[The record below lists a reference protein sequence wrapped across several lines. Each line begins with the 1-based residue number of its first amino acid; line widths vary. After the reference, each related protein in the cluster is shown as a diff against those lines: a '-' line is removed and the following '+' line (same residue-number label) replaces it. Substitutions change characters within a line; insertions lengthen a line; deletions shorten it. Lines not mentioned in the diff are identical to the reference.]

1 MDTFIYVDGFN
12 LYYGAVKDT
21 PYKWLDISKLCNLL
35 LPKSNIVKI
44 KYFTA
49 RISSRP
55 DDPSKPTRQ
64 QIYLRALETIPNL
77 EIIFGSFLTKNVSLP
92 LATSTPQKMRF
103 ATVIRTE
110 EKGSDV
116 NLAVHMVDDG
126 YKGLYD
132 SAVMIT
138 NDSDLVETIR
148 IVRNEL
154 GKSVGILNPQKYPS
168 KILIRHASFIKQI
181 RSGVLQASQFPLTIS
196 DKKGTFNKPKSW

>member
-138 NDSDLVETIR
+138 NDSDLVEAIR

-196 DKKGTFNKPKSW
+196 DKKGTFIKPKSW

>member
-1 MDTFIYVDGFN
+1 MNTFVYIDGFN

-21 PYKWLDISKLCNLL
+21 AYKWLDVSKLCQYL
-35 LPKSNIVKI
+35 LPKSNIIKI

-55 DDPSKPTRQ
+55 DDPGKPTRQ
-64 QIYLRALETIPNL
+64 QIYLRALRTIPIV

-92 LATSTPQKMRF
+92 LASSKPGKMKF

-116 NLAVHMVDDG
+116 NIAAHMINDG
-126 YKGLYD
+126 YKRLYD
-132 SAVMIT
+132 LAVMIT
-138 NDSDLVETIR
+138 NDSDLVEAIK

-154 GKSVGILNPQKYPS
+154 GKPVGILNPQKHPS
-168 KILIRHASFIKQI
+168 SRLLKHATFLKQLRI
-181 RSGVLQASQFPLTIS
+181 GTLKASQFPTVLTDS
-196 DKKGTFNKPKSW
+196 KGTFHKPRDW

>member
-1 MDTFIYVDGFN
+1 MDTYVYVDGFN

-21 PYKWLDISKLCNLL
+21 PYKWLDISKLCNFL
-35 LPKSNIVKI
+35 LPKSNILKI

-55 DDPSKPTRQ
+55 DDLGKPTRQ
-64 QIYLRALETIPNL
+64 QIYLRALQTIPRI

-92 LATSTPQKMRF
+92 LATSKPKKMKF

-116 NLAVHMVDDG
+116 NLAVHMLNDG
-126 YKGLYD
+126 YKGLYN
-132 SAVMIT
+132 SAVMVT
-138 NDSDLVETIR
+138 NDSDLVEAIR

-181 RSGVLQASQFPLTIS
+181 RSGTLKASQFPPTLS
-196 DKKGTFNKPKSW
+196 DTKGKFNKPNMW

>member
-196 DKKGTFNKPKSW
+196 DKKGTFIKPKSW

>member
-1 MDTFIYVDGFN
+1 MDTYVYVDGFN
-12 LYYGAVKDT
+12 LYYGAVKST
-21 PYKWLDISKLCNLL
+21 PYKWLDVSKLCNLL
-35 LPKSNIVKI
+35 LPTSNIVKI

-64 QIYLRALETIPNL
+64 QIYLRALQTIPNL
-77 EIIFGSFLTKNVSLP
+77 EILFGSFLTKNVSLP
-92 LATSTPQKMRF
+92 LAASTPKNMRF

-116 NLAVHMVDDG
+116 NLAVHMVNDG
-126 YKGLYD
+126 YKGSFD
-132 SAVMIT
+132 SAVMVT
-138 NDSDLVETIR
+138 NDSDLVEAIR

-168 KILIRHASFIKQI
+168 RILIRHASFIKQI
-181 RSGVLQASQFPLTIS
+181 RSGALKASQFPQTLS
-196 DKKGTFNKPKSW
+196 DSKGKFNKPSVW

>member
-1 MDTFIYVDGFN
+1 MNTYVYVDGFN

-21 PYKWLDISKLCNLL
+21 PYKWLDILKLCNYL

-55 DDPSKPTRQ
+55 DDPGKPTRQ
-64 QIYLRALETIPNL
+64 QIYLRALHTIPIV

-92 LATSTPQKMRF
+92 LVTSKPGKMKF

-116 NLAVHMVDDG
+116 NLAAHMINDG

-132 SAVMIT
+132 SAVMVT
-138 NDSDLVETIR
+138 NDSDLVEAIR
-148 IVRNEL
+148 IVKNEL
-154 GKSVGILNPQKYPS
+154 NKTVGILNPQKHPS
-168 KILIRHASFIKQI
+168 SRLIKHATFLKQI
-181 RSGVLQASQFPLTIS
+181 RTGTLTASQFPATLTDS
-196 DKKGTFNKPKSW
+196 KGTFNKPKEW